1 MSRESVVTSTRE
13 LVTSHVTSRDLGPHT
28 IVTPGVMEPVTSV
41 IQGEDPHLGHHDQVR
56 SEKERL
62 LTRALPD
69 AMAAATNWLHSNQMY
84 GKPPSRFIR
93 DITRIIFDPNE
104 LAMNRVTTLD
114 KHWVSVIC
122 QKASEAYP
130 GHKDA
135 TNGAVRNIISTM
147 CSEARVSLGYNKNR
161 QAKKHS
167 PQQNNLMISHD
178 KNPHVYYS
186 RKAPKSG
193 EILKIEY

>member
-1 MSRESVVTSTRE
+1 MTSTRE

-41 IQGEDPHLGHHDQVR
+41 IQGGDLGDLGHHDQVR

-167 PQQNNLMISHD
+167 PQQNNLMITHHD
-178 KNPHVYYS
+178 KPPHVYY
-186 RKAPKSG
+186 RTKAPTKTG